1 MYSTTKTNL
10 KRSKRRQ
17 KKSNGTN
24 HEDVETLNKG
34 HGHEGIA
41 VKITKWMKRNRTIA
55 FVLGAV
61 LVVVIMTVYC
71 FGLGS
76 AGRATDQD
84 GSNPFQKT
92 EHSGSLILVDLFIS
106 NEEET
111 IAIVN
116 TKRKVHTD
124 GVGHEWILKPVGSG
138 STRCLQQHG
147 KVLDIETHGHSAI
160 VSFGHSITEFCQ
172 FEVYNAGRTAK

>member
-84 GSNPFQKT
+84 GSSPIQPNPAQ
-92 EHSGSLILVDLFIS
+92 S
-106 NEEET
+106 
-111 IAIVN
+111 
-116 TKRKVHTD
+116 
-124 GVGHEWILKPVGSG
+124 
-138 STRCLQQHG
+138 
-147 KVLDIETHGHSAI
+147 
-160 VSFGHSITEFCQ
+160 
-172 FEVYNAGRTAK
+172 

>member
-84 GSNPFQKT
+84 GSSPIQPNPAHCGPSVRENQMRRD
-92 EHSGSLILVDLFIS
+92 ESS
-106 NEEET
+106 
-111 IAIVN
+111 
-116 TKRKVHTD
+116 
-124 GVGHEWILKPVGSG
+124 
-138 STRCLQQHG
+138 
-147 KVLDIETHGHSAI
+147 
-160 VSFGHSITEFCQ
+160 
-172 FEVYNAGRTAK
+172 TAKPLLKASRTI